1 MSVVKETNNS
11 VQIRCQSCNQLY
23 WVKRG
28 SFCHRTDVCGKCSQL
43 ISGRVLKKM
52 QEMSEQDD

>member
-1 MSVVKETNNS
+1 MPVVKEKKNS
-11 VQIRCQSCNQLY
+11 VQIKCQGCDRLY

-28 SFCHRTDVCGKCSQL
+28 SFCHRTDTCGNCSQL

-52 QEMSEQDD
+52 QEMSEQNN